1 MKLLV
6 LLPLVSAAA
15 LVLTGCGETTVEDV
29 RKAYGAMSDEK
40 LQAEALHQRVEC
52 RAATQDSDKP
62 GSPCSRANLAE
73 EMAESRGW
81 CWGPYAAANSDK
93 SWLRCTDDVTKSAR
107 AASIIAGE
115 PQA

>member
-40 LQAEALHQRVEC
+40 LQAEALHQRVE
-52 RAATQDSDKP
+52 
-62 GSPCSRANLAE
+62 GSPRFQCN
-73 EMAESRGW
+73 
-81 CWGPYAAANSDK
+81 K
-93 SWLRCTDDVTKSAR
+93 
-107 AASIIAGE
+107 
-115 PQA
+115 

>member
-40 LQAEALHQRVEC
+40 LQAEALSPIH
-52 RAATQDSDKP
+52 AAVV
-62 GSPCSRANLAE
+62 AN
-73 EMAESRGW
+73 
-81 CWGPYAAANSDK
+81 
-93 SWLRCTDDVTKSAR
+93 AR
-107 AASIIAGE
+107 RLKT
-115 PQA
+115 